1 MKALKTMSVANEA
14 AEPRENEQTANEDRV
29 AKGIKPK
36 AKTSSM
42 YEEYQKVY
50 PRSVAGLFRNIKWW
64 MMGILLT
71 VFWVGPWIRWDRA
84 GDAPDQAIF
93 IDLPG
98 RKAYFFFI
106 EIWPQEVYYL
116 TGLLIIAAIALFYA
130 TALAGRVWCG
140 FACFQTVFTD
150 LFVWVERKI
159 EGDRNSRIKLDKGP
173 GNGAKFA
180 KKATKNL
187 IWLALSLAVGIGF
200 ALYFQ
205 PVPWTALAEI
215 FTLQAGAATY
225 GAIAVVGGGCF
236 VMAGYAREQVCIYM
250 CPYARFQSAMMDE
263 HSLIVTYETWR
274 GEPRGKFS
282 KDADFS
288 QRGHCVDCGLCVQV
302 CPTGVDIREG
312 TQIACI
318 GCGLCVDACAT
329 VMKRFNLPPNL
340 ITYDSV
346 ANQNARAE
354 SKPEPTKLIRP
365 RTILYT
371 VVLVL
376 VCAVMATSLFTRS
389 RLQVNV
395 LHERSPLFVPMSDGS
410 IRNGYTFKILNM
422 ERVNNDFSLSTDG
435 LEGATLEVVGL
446 TQAPVP
452 DVDLAVQGD
461 KVGTFRIY
469 VSVPRASLDGQTNE
483 LSFVLRNKATGETVE
498 YETLFAGP
506 R

>member
-1 MKALKTMSVANEA
+1 MSVANEA
-14 AEPRENEQTANEDRV
+14 ADPGKGKTKMDEGRV
-29 AKGIKPK
+29 AKGVKPV
-36 AKTSSM
+36 AKTNSM
-42 YEEYQKVY
+42 YEQYQKIY
-50 PRSVAGLFRNIKWW
+50 PRSVSGLFRNIKWW
-64 MMGILLT
+64 VMGLLLT
-71 VFWVGPWIRWDRA
+71 VFWVGPWIRWERA
-84 GDAPDQAIF
+84 GAAPDQAIF

-159 EGDRNSRIKLDKGP
+159 EGERNSRITLDQGKVNANKLGKKILK
-173 GNGAKFA
+173 NGV
-180 KKATKNL
+180 
-187 IWLALSLAVGIGF
+187 WLAISLAVGIGF
-200 ALYFQ
+200 SLYFQ
-205 PVPWTALAEI
+205 PVPWEALAEI
-215 FTLQAGAATY
+215 FTLKASAATY
-225 GAIAVVGGGCF
+225 GAIAVVGGGCY
-236 VMAGYAREQVCIYM
+236 VMAGFAREQVCIYM

-263 HSLIVTYETWR
+263 HSLIVTYEQWR
-274 GEPRGKFS
+274 GEPRGKYS

-312 TQIACI
+312 TQIGCI

-329 VMKRFNLPPNL
+329 VMKRFNLPTDL

-354 SKPEPTKLIRP
+354 KKPEPTKLIRP

-376 VCAVMATSLFTRS
+376 VCGLMATSLLTRS
-389 RLQVNV
+389 RLEVNV

-422 ERVNNDFSLSTDG
+422 ERTNNAFVLTTRG
-435 LEGATLEVVGL
+435 VEGATMEVLGVTERPVKEVLLPVEGDRVGS
-446 TQAPVP
+446 
-452 DVDLAVQGD
+452 
-461 KVGTFRIY
+461 FRIY
-469 VSVPRASLDGQTNE
+469 VSVPRASLHGPTSDLE
-483 LSFVLRNKATGETVE
+483 FVLINKGTGESVD
-498 YETLFAGP
+498 YDTLFAGP
-506 R
+506 H